1 MAGCRLNSGHQIFLF
16 IAMAKVQIVFVLIDF
31 VAVLGL
37 LCCMQAFSS
46 CRVGPLTMVAALVV
60 RHRF

>member
-37 LCCMQAFSS
+37 LCRMQAFC